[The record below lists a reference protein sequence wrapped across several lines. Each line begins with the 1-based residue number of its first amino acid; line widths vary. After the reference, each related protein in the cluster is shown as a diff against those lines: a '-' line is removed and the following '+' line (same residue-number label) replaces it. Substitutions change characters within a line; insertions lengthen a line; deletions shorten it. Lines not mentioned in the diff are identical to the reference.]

1 MFSKQV
7 KDDNNMKLKTLSIAI
22 LSATFSLSSFAEES
36 PIRLVI
42 HGGAG
47 TITKETITPEKEQQY
62 QQKLSEALQAGYAVL
77 NKGGSSLDAVM
88 ASINVMEDSPLFNA
102 GKGAVF
108 THEGKNELDA
118 SIMDGK
124 TLMAGAVAG
133 VTNIKNPI
141 NAAHIVMTKSPH
153 VLMVSKGAEKFA
165 AENGIQTVDPSY
177 FKTDFRWQQLQK
189 AIEKEQVVL
198 DHDGKTAALF
208 VDPMMYDYKYGTV
221 GAVALDKEGNLA
233 AGTSTGGM
241 TNKRY
246 GRVGDSPLIGAGNY
260 ADNETVAVSATGS
273 GEKFIRTLT
282 AYNIASQV
290 KYKGVSLQEAAK
302 NALDDVKSI
311 DGSGGVIVLDK
322 QGNYTMEFNSAGMY
336 RGTIGNDG
344 IPHVAIYK
352 N

>member
-1 MFSKQV
+1 M
-7 KDDNNMKLKTLSIAI
+7 NNIKYKLATMTLCT
-22 LSATFSLSSFAEES
+22 LFATSVFANTDT

-47 TITKETITPEKEQQY
+47 TITKDTITPEQEKEY
-62 QQKLSEALQAGYAVL
+62 KEKLTEALNAGYAVL
-77 NKGGSSLDAVM
+77 NSGGTSIEAVQK
-88 ASINVMEDSPLFNA
+88 SINVMEDSPLFNA

-108 THEGKNELDA
+108 THDGRNELDA

-124 TLMAGAVAG
+124 TRKAGAVAG
-133 VTNIKNPI
+133 VTTVKNPI
-141 NAAHIVMTKSPH
+141 NAAIAVMEKSPH
-153 VLMVSKGAEKFA
+153 VMMVSNGADLFA
-165 AENGIQTVDPSY
+165 KEQGLTIVDPSY
-177 FKTDFRWQQLQK
+177 FRTEHRWQQLQK

-221 GAVALDKEGNLA
+221 GAVALDQHGNLA

-246 GRVGDSPLIGAGNY
+246 GRVGDSPIIGAGNY

-273 GEKFIRTLT
+273 GEMFIRTLT
-282 AYNIASQV
+282 AFNIAAQV
-290 KYKGVSLQEAAK
+290 KYKNLPLEEAAQ
-302 NALDDVKSI
+302 NALDEVKAI
-311 DGSGGVIVLDK
+311 NGSGGVIVLDK
-322 QGNYTMEFNSAGMY
+322 TGNYTMSFNSEGMY

-344 IPHVAIYK
+344 KPVVAIYK
-352 N
+352 E

>member
-1 MFSKQV
+1 M
-7 KDDNNMKLKTLSIAI
+7 NNIKYKLATMTLCT
-22 LSATFSLSSFAEES
+22 LFATSVYANTQS

-47 TITKETITPEKEQQY
+47 TITKDTITPEQEKEY
-62 QQKLSEALQAGYAVL
+62 KEKLAEALNAGYAVL
-77 NKGGSSLDAVM
+77 NSGGTSIEAVQK
-88 ASINVMEDSPLFNA
+88 SINVMEDSPLFNA

-108 THEGKNELDA
+108 THDGRNELDA

-124 TLMAGAVAG
+124 TRNAGAVAG
-133 VTNIKNPI
+133 VTTVKNPI
-141 NAAHIVMTKSPH
+141 NAAIAVMEKSPH
-153 VLMVSKGAEKFA
+153 VLMVSNGADVFA
-165 AENGIQTVDPSY
+165 KEQGLTIVDPSY
-177 FKTDFRWQQLQK
+177 FRTENRWQQLQK

-221 GAVALDKEGNLA
+221 GAVALDQHGNLA

-246 GRVGDSPLIGAGNY
+246 GRVGDSPIIGAGNY

-273 GEKFIRTLT
+273 GEMFIRTLT
-282 AYNIASQV
+282 AFNIAAQV
-290 KYKGVSLQEAAK
+290 KYQNLPLEIAAQ
-302 NALDDVKSI
+302 NALDEVKAI
-311 DGSGGVIVLDK
+311 NGSGGVIVLDK
-322 QGNYTMEFNSAGMY
+322 SGNYTMSFNSEGMY

-344 IPHVAIYK
+344 KPVVAIYK
-352 N
+352 E

>member
-1 MFSKQV
+1 M
-7 KDDNNMKLKTLSIAI
+7 NNIKYKLATITLCT
-22 LSATFSLSSFAEES
+22 LFATSVFANTNS

-47 TITKETITPEKEQQY
+47 TITKDTITPEQEKEY
-62 QQKLSEALQAGYAVL
+62 KEKLTEALNAGYAVL
-77 NKGGSSLDAVM
+77 NSGGTSIEAVQK
-88 ASINVMEDSPLFNA
+88 SINVMEDSPLFNA

-108 THEGKNELDA
+108 THDGRNELDA

-124 TLMAGAVAG
+124 TRKAGAVAG
-133 VTNIKNPI
+133 VTTVKNPI
-141 NAAHIVMTKSPH
+141 NAAIAVMEKSPH
-153 VLMVSKGAEKFA
+153 VMMVSNGADLFA
-165 AENGIQTVDPSY
+165 KEQGLIIVDPSY
-177 FKTDFRWQQLQK
+177 FKTEHRWQQLQK

-221 GAVALDKEGNLA
+221 GAVALDQHGNLA

-246 GRVGDSPLIGAGNY
+246 GRVGDSPIIGAGNY

-273 GEKFIRTLT
+273 GEMFIRTLT
-282 AYNIASQV
+282 AFNIAAQV
-290 KYKGVSLQEAAK
+290 KYKNLPLEEAAQ
-302 NALDDVKSI
+302 NALDEVKAI
-311 DGSGGVIVLDK
+311 NGSGGVIVLDK
-322 QGNYTMEFNSAGMY
+322 TGNYTMSFNSEGMY

-344 IPHVAIYK
+344 KPVVAIYK
-352 N
+352 E

>member
-1 MFSKQV
+1 M
-7 KDDNNMKLKTLSIAI
+7 NNIKYKLATITLCT
-22 LSATFSLSSFAEES
+22 LFATSVFANTDT

-47 TITKETITPEKEQQY
+47 TITKDTITPEQEKEY
-62 QQKLSEALQAGYAVL
+62 KEKLTEALNAGYAVL
-77 NKGGSSLDAVM
+77 NSGGTSIEAVQK
-88 ASINVMEDSPLFNA
+88 SINVMEDSPLFNA

-108 THEGKNELDA
+108 THDGRNELDA

-124 TLMAGAVAG
+124 TRKAGAVAG
-133 VTNIKNPI
+133 VTTVKNPI
-141 NAAHIVMTKSPH
+141 NAAIAVMEKSPH
-153 VLMVSKGAEKFA
+153 VMMVSNGADLFA
-165 AENGIQTVDPSY
+165 KEQGLTIVDPSY
-177 FKTDFRWQQLQK
+177 FRTEHRWQQLQK

-221 GAVALDKEGNLA
+221 GAVALDQHGNLA

-246 GRVGDSPLIGAGNY
+246 GRVGDSPIIGAGNY
-260 ADNETVAVSATGS
+260 ADNETVVVSATGS
-273 GEKFIRTLT
+273 GEMFIRTLT
-282 AYNIASQV
+282 AFNIAAQV
-290 KYKGVSLQEAAK
+290 KYKNLPLEEAAQ
-302 NALDDVKSI
+302 NALDEVKAI

-322 QGNYTMEFNSAGMY
+322 TGNYTMSFNSEGMY

-344 IPHVAIYK
+344 KPVVAIYK
-352 N
+352 E

>member
-1 MFSKQV
+1 M
-7 KDDNNMKLKTLSIAI
+7 NNIKYKLATMTLCT
-22 LSATFSLSSFAEES
+22 LFATSVFANTDS

-47 TITKETITPEKEQQY
+47 TITKDTITPEQEKEY
-62 QQKLSEALQAGYAVL
+62 KEKLTEALNAGYAVL
-77 NKGGSSLDAVM
+77 NSGGSSIEAVQK
-88 ASINVMEDSPLFNA
+88 SINVMEDSPLFNA

-108 THEGKNELDA
+108 THDGRNELDA

-124 TLMAGAVAG
+124 TRKAGAVAG
-133 VTNIKNPI
+133 VTTIKNPI
-141 NAAHIVMTKSPH
+141 NAAIAVMEKSPH
-153 VLMVSKGAEKFA
+153 VMMVSNGADLFA
-165 AENGIQTVDPSY
+165 KEQGLTIVDPSY
-177 FKTDFRWQQLQK
+177 FKTEHRWQQLQK

-221 GAVALDKEGNLA
+221 GAVALDQHGNLA

-246 GRVGDSPLIGAGNY
+246 GRVGDSPIIGAGNY

-273 GEKFIRTLT
+273 GEMFIRTLT
-282 AYNIASQV
+282 AFNIAAQV
-290 KYKGVSLQEAAK
+290 KYKNLPLEEAAQ
-302 NALDDVKSI
+302 NALDEVKAI
-311 DGSGGVIVLDK
+311 NGSGGVIVLDK
-322 QGNYTMEFNSAGMY
+322 TGNYTMSFNSEGMY

-344 IPHVAIYK
+344 KPVVAIYK
-352 N
+352 E

>member
-1 MFSKQV
+1 M
-7 KDDNNMKLKTLSIAI
+7 NNIKYKLATMTLCT
-22 LSATFSLSSFAEES
+22 LFATSVYANTQS

-47 TITKETITPEKEQQY
+47 TITKDTITPEQEKEY
-62 QQKLSEALQAGYAVL
+62 KEKLTEALNAGYAVL
-77 NKGGSSLDAVM
+77 NNGGTSIEAVQK
-88 ASINVMEDSPLFNA
+88 SINVMEDSPLFNA

-108 THEGKNELDA
+108 THDGRNELDA

-124 TLMAGAVAG
+124 TRNAGAVAG
-133 VTNIKNPI
+133 VTTVKNPI
-141 NAAHIVMTKSPH
+141 NAAIAVMEKSPH
-153 VLMVSKGAEKFA
+153 VLMVSNGADVFA
-165 AENGIQTVDPSY
+165 KEQGLTIVDPSY
-177 FKTDFRWQQLQK
+177 FRTENRWQQLQK

-221 GAVALDKEGNLA
+221 GAVALDQHGNLA

-246 GRVGDSPLIGAGNY
+246 GRVGDSPIIGAGNY

-273 GEKFIRTLT
+273 GEMFIRTLT
-282 AYNIASQV
+282 AFNIAAQV
-290 KYKGVSLQEAAK
+290 KYQNLPLEIAAQ
-302 NALDDVKSI
+302 NALDEVKAI
-311 DGSGGVIVLDK
+311 NGSGGVIVLDK
-322 QGNYTMEFNSAGMY
+322 SGNYTMSFNSEGMY

-344 IPHVAIYK
+344 KPVVAIYK
-352 N
+352 E

>member
-1 MFSKQV
+1 M
-7 KDDNNMKLKTLSIAI
+7 NNIKYKLATITLCT
-22 LSATFSLSSFAEES
+22 LFATSVFANTNS

-47 TITKETITPEKEQQY
+47 TITKDTITPEQEKEY
-62 QQKLSEALQAGYAVL
+62 KEKLTEALNAGYAVL
-77 NKGGSSLDAVM
+77 NSGGTSIEAVQK
-88 ASINVMEDSPLFNA
+88 SINVMEDSPLFNA

-108 THEGKNELDA
+108 THDGRNELDA

-124 TLMAGAVAG
+124 TRKAGAVAG
-133 VTNIKNPI
+133 VTTVKNPI
-141 NAAHIVMTKSPH
+141 NAAIAVMEKSPH
-153 VLMVSKGAEKFA
+153 VMMVSNGADLFA
-165 AENGIQTVDPSY
+165 KEQGLTIVDPSY
-177 FKTDFRWQQLQK
+177 FRTEHRWQQLQK

-221 GAVALDKEGNLA
+221 GAVALDQHGNLA

-246 GRVGDSPLIGAGNY
+246 GRVGDSPIIGAGNY

-273 GEKFIRTLT
+273 GEMFIRTLT
-282 AYNIASQV
+282 AFNIAAQV
-290 KYKGVSLQEAAK
+290 KYKNLPLEEAAQ
-302 NALDDVKSI
+302 NALDEVKAI

-322 QGNYTMEFNSAGMY
+322 TGNYTMSFNSEGMY

-344 IPHVAIYK
+344 KPVVAIYK
-352 N
+352 E

>member
-1 MFSKQV
+1 M
-7 KDDNNMKLKTLSIAI
+7 NNIKYKLATMTLCTLFAT
-22 LSATFSLSSFAEES
+22 SAFANTQS

-47 TITKETITPEKEQQY
+47 TITKDTITPEQEKEY
-62 QQKLSEALQAGYAVL
+62 KEKLTEALNAGYAVL
-77 NKGGSSLDAVM
+77 NSGGTSIEAVQK
-88 ASINVMEDSPLFNA
+88 SINVMEDSPLFNA

-108 THEGKNELDA
+108 THDGRNELDA

-124 TLMAGAVAG
+124 TRNAGAVAG
-133 VTNIKNPI
+133 VTTVKNPI
-141 NAAHIVMTKSPH
+141 NAAIAVMEKSPH
-153 VLMVSKGAEKFA
+153 VLMVSNGADVFA
-165 AENGIQTVDPSY
+165 KEQGLTIVDPSY
-177 FKTDFRWQQLQK
+177 FRTENRWQQLQK

-221 GAVALDKEGNLA
+221 GAVALDQHGNLA

-246 GRVGDSPLIGAGNY
+246 GRVGDSPIIGAGNY

-273 GEKFIRTLT
+273 GEMFIRTLT
-282 AYNIASQV
+282 AFNIAAQV
-290 KYKGVSLQEAAK
+290 KYQNLPLETAAQ
-302 NALDDVKSI
+302 NALDEVKAI
-311 DGSGGVIVLDK
+311 NGSGGVIVLDK
-322 QGNYTMEFNSAGMY
+322 SGNYTMSFNSEGMY

-344 IPHVAIYK
+344 KPVVAIYK
-352 N
+352 E

>member
-1 MFSKQV
+1 M
-7 KDDNNMKLKTLSIAI
+7 NNIKYKLATITLCT
-22 LSATFSLSSFAEES
+22 LFATSVFANTDT

-47 TITKETITPEKEQQY
+47 TITKDTITPEQEKEY
-62 QQKLSEALQAGYAVL
+62 KEKLTEALNAGYAVL
-77 NKGGSSLDAVM
+77 NSGGTSIEAVQK
-88 ASINVMEDSPLFNA
+88 SINVMEDSPLFNA

-108 THEGKNELDA
+108 THDGRNELDA

-124 TLMAGAVAG
+124 TRKAGAVAG
-133 VTNIKNPI
+133 VTTVKNPI
-141 NAAHIVMTKSPH
+141 NAAIAVMEKSPH
-153 VLMVSKGAEKFA
+153 VMMVSNGADLFA
-165 AENGIQTVDPSY
+165 KEQGLTIVDPSY
-177 FKTDFRWQQLQK
+177 FRTEHRWQQLQK

-221 GAVALDKEGNLA
+221 GAIALDQHGNLA

-246 GRVGDSPLIGAGNY
+246 GRVGDSPIIGAGNY

-273 GEKFIRTLT
+273 GEMFIRTLT
-282 AYNIASQV
+282 AFNIAAQV
-290 KYKGVSLQEAAK
+290 KYKNLPLEEAAQ
-302 NALDDVKSI
+302 NALDEVKAI

-322 QGNYTMEFNSAGMY
+322 TGNYTMSFNSEGMY

-344 IPHVAIYK
+344 KPVVAIYK
-352 N
+352 E

>member
-1 MFSKQV
+1 M
-7 KDDNNMKLKTLSIAI
+7 NNIKYKLATITLCT
-22 LSATFSLSSFAEES
+22 LFATSVFANTDT

-47 TITKETITPEKEQQY
+47 TITKDTITPEQEKEY
-62 QQKLSEALQAGYAVL
+62 KEKLTEALNAGYAVL
-77 NKGGSSLDAVM
+77 NSGGTSIEAVQK
-88 ASINVMEDSPLFNA
+88 SINVMEDSPLFNA

-108 THEGKNELDA
+108 THDGRNELDA

-124 TLMAGAVAG
+124 TRKAGAVAG
-133 VTNIKNPI
+133 VTTVKNPI
-141 NAAHIVMTKSPH
+141 NAAIAVMEKSPH
-153 VLMVSKGAEKFA
+153 VMMVSNGADLFA
-165 AENGIQTVDPSY
+165 KEQGLTIVDPSY
-177 FKTDFRWQQLQK
+177 FRTEHRWQQLQK

-221 GAVALDKEGNLA
+221 GAVALDQHGNLA

-246 GRVGDSPLIGAGNY
+246 GRVGDSPIIGAGNY

-273 GEKFIRTLT
+273 GEMFIRTLT
-282 AYNIASQV
+282 AFNIAAQV
-290 KYKGVSLQEAAK
+290 KYKNLPLEEAAQ
-302 NALDDVKSI
+302 NALDEVKAI
-311 DGSGGVIVLDK
+311 NGSGGVIVLDK
-322 QGNYTMEFNSAGMY
+322 SGNYTMSFNSEGMY

-344 IPHVAIYK
+344 KPVVAIYK
-352 N
+352 E

>member
-1 MFSKQV
+1 M
-7 KDDNNMKLKTLSIAI
+7 NNIKYKLATMTLCT
-22 LSATFSLSSFAEES
+22 LFATSVFANSDS

-47 TITKETITPEKEQQY
+47 TITKDTITPEQEKEY
-62 QQKLSEALQAGYAVL
+62 KEKLTEALNAGYAVL
-77 NKGGSSLDAVM
+77 NSGGTSIEAVQK
-88 ASINVMEDSPLFNA
+88 SINVMEDSPLFNA

-108 THEGKNELDA
+108 THDGRNELDA

-124 TLMAGAVAG
+124 TRKAGAVAG
-133 VTNIKNPI
+133 VTTIKNPI
-141 NAAHIVMTKSPH
+141 NAAIAVMEKSPH
-153 VLMVSKGAEKFA
+153 VMMVSNGADLFA
-165 AENGIQTVDPSY
+165 KEQGLTIVDPSY
-177 FKTDFRWQQLQK
+177 FKTEHRWQQLQK

-221 GAVALDKEGNLA
+221 GAVALDQHGNLA

-246 GRVGDSPLIGAGNY
+246 GRVGDSPIIGAGNY

-273 GEKFIRTLT
+273 GEMFIRTLT
-282 AYNIASQV
+282 AFNIAAQV
-290 KYKGVSLQEAAK
+290 KYKNLPLEEAAQ
-302 NALDDVKSI
+302 NALDEVKAI
-311 DGSGGVIVLDK
+311 NGSGGVIVLDK
-322 QGNYTMEFNSAGMY
+322 TGNYTMSFNSEGMY

-344 IPHVAIYK
+344 KPVVAIYK
-352 N
+352 E

>member
-1 MFSKQV
+1 M
-7 KDDNNMKLKTLSIAI
+7 NNIKYKLATMTLCT
-22 LSATFSLSSFAEES
+22 LFATSVFANTDT

-47 TITKETITPEKEQQY
+47 TITKDTITPEQEKEY
-62 QQKLSEALQAGYAVL
+62 KEKLTEALNAGYAVL
-77 NKGGSSLDAVM
+77 NSGGTSIEAVQK
-88 ASINVMEDSPLFNA
+88 SINVMEDSPLFNA

-108 THEGKNELDA
+108 THDGRNELDA

-124 TLMAGAVAG
+124 TRKAGAVAG
-133 VTNIKNPI
+133 VTTVKNPI
-141 NAAHIVMTKSPH
+141 NAAIAVMEKSPH
-153 VLMVSKGAEKFA
+153 VMMVSNGADLFA
-165 AENGIQTVDPSY
+165 KEQGLIIVDPSY
-177 FKTDFRWQQLQK
+177 FKTEHRWQQLQK

-221 GAVALDKEGNLA
+221 GAVALDQHGNLA

-246 GRVGDSPLIGAGNY
+246 GRVGDSPIIGAGNY

-273 GEKFIRTLT
+273 GEMFIRTLT
-282 AYNIASQV
+282 AFNIAAQV
-290 KYKGVSLQEAAK
+290 KYKNLPLEEAAQ
-302 NALDDVKSI
+302 NALDEVKAI
-311 DGSGGVIVLDK
+311 NGSGGVIVLDK
-322 QGNYTMEFNSAGMY
+322 TGNYTMSFNSEGMY

-344 IPHVAIYK
+344 KPVVAIYK
-352 N
+352 E

>member
-1 MFSKQV
+1 M
-7 KDDNNMKLKTLSIAI
+7 NNIKYKLATMTLCT
-22 LSATFSLSSFAEES
+22 LFATSVFANTNS

-47 TITKETITPEKEQQY
+47 TITKDTITPEQEKEY
-62 QQKLSEALQAGYAVL
+62 KEKLTEALNAGYAVL
-77 NKGGSSLDAVM
+77 NSGGTSIEAVQK
-88 ASINVMEDSPLFNA
+88 SINVMEDSPLFNA

-108 THEGKNELDA
+108 THDGRNELDA

-124 TLMAGAVAG
+124 TRKAGAVAG
-133 VTNIKNPI
+133 VTTVKNPI
-141 NAAHIVMTKSPH
+141 NAAIAVMEKSPH
-153 VLMVSKGAEKFA
+153 VMMVSNGADLFA
-165 AENGIQTVDPSY
+165 KEQGLTIVDPSY
-177 FKTDFRWQQLQK
+177 FKTEHRWHQLQK

-221 GAVALDKEGNLA
+221 GAVALDQHGNLA

-246 GRVGDSPLIGAGNY
+246 GRVGDSPIIGAGNY

-273 GEKFIRTLT
+273 GEMFIRTLT
-282 AYNIASQV
+282 AFNIAAQV
-290 KYKGVSLQEAAK
+290 KYKNLPLEEAAQ
-302 NALDDVKSI
+302 NALDEVKAI
-311 DGSGGVIVLDK
+311 NGSGGVIVLDK
-322 QGNYTMEFNSAGMY
+322 TGNYTMSFNSEGMY

-344 IPHVAIYK
+344 NPVVAIYK
-352 N
+352 E